1 MPSRESAM
9 SQSADVPVAPLD
21 LSLTDRVR
29 DQMATLMRLVAVA
42 DPQPWMSLDL
52 TMPQFK
58 VLLLLWHAK
67 RARVGVLAERLGVHL
82 SNITG
87 ILDRLVESG
96 FVCREEDA
104 GDRRLVV
111 SRLTPKGEATLVRL
125 YDGRAAHVAAHLESL
140 SVEDL
145 AALYRGLEALLARW

>member
-1 MPSRESAM
+1 M
-9 SQSADVPVAPLD
+9 SQTADVPAVALD
-21 LSLTDRVR
+21 QGLVDGVR
-29 DQMATLMRLVAVA
+29 EQFSTLLRLVAVA
-42 DPQPWMSLDL
+42 DPQPWMNLDL

-67 RARVGVLAERLGVHL
+67 RARVGVLAERLGVHI
-82 SNITG
+82 SNISG

-111 SRLTPKGEATLVRL
+111 SRLTPKGEATLGRL
-125 YDGRAAHVAAHLESL
+125 YDSRAASVAEYLERL
-140 SVEDL
+140 SSEEL
-145 AALYRGLEALLARW
+145 TALYAGLEALLARW

>member
-1 MPSRESAM
+1 M
-9 SQSADVPVAPLD
+9 SQSAEAQPSAVDQHVLD
-21 LSLTDRVR
+21 GVR
-29 DQMATLMRLVAVA
+29 EQFATLVRLIAVA
-42 DPQPWMSLDL
+42 DPQPWMNLDL

-67 RARVGVLAERLGVHL
+67 RARVGVLAERLGVHI

-111 SRLTPKGEATLVRL
+111 SRLTPKGEAMLGRL
-125 YDGRAAHVAAHLESL
+125 YDGRAAHVAAHLEHLSL
-140 SVEDL
+140 EEIS
-145 AALYRGLEALLARW
+145 ALHRGLEALLARW

>member
-1 MPSRESAM
+1 M
-9 SQSADVPVAPLD
+9 SQSADVHVTILD
-21 LSLTDRVR
+21 QRMLDRVR
-29 DQMATLMRLVAVA
+29 EQFATLVRLIAVA

-52 TMPQFK
+52 TMPQLK

-67 RARVGVLAERLGVHL
+67 RARVGVLAERLGVHI

-111 SRLTPKGEATLVRL
+111 SRLTPKGEATLARL
-125 YDGRAAHVAAHLESL
+125 YDSRATHVAEHLANL
-140 SVEDL
+140 SAEEL
-145 AALYRGLEALLARW
+145 SALHRGLEALLARW